1 MVPFLLIIYWLLRK
15 VLGQLARLIAGR
27 RRKAQPRRASGG
39 RREDSSLH
47 SRRAAAEADVEDR
60 DIDDMLDA
68 IAELRRRNGRREIG
82 EELADEL
89 MRGTWDE

>member
-1 MVPFLLIIYWLLRK
+1 MVAFLLIIYWLLRK
-15 VLGQLARLIAGR
+15 VLGQLARLIAR
-27 RRKAQPRRASGG
+27 RPRTAQPRRVSGARG
-39 RREDSSLH
+39 GDSSLH
-47 SRRAAAEADVEDR
+47 SRGAAADVE